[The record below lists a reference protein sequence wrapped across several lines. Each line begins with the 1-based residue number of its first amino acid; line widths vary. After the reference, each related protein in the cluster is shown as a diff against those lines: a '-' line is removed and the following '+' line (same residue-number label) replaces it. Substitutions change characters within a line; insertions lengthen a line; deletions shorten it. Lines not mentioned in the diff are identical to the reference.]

1 MTTSAGEV
9 NCIFTKILIPFLERE
24 VGSEAAATVCRAA
37 GRSREW
43 LMADHNWISLTLA
56 DELMRLGRE
65 LMGDA
70 DEERWARRFQEY
82 GMDWKPREE
91 RS

>member
-43 LMADHNWISLTLA
+43 LMADHNWISL
-56 DELMRLGRE
+56 ELHMTIVLFSAAPVAIR
-65 LMGDA
+65 
-70 DEERWARRFQEY
+70 
-82 GMDWKPREE
+82 K
-91 RS
+91 